1 MPVVTIADVLER
13 ARHFEELL
21 ADYYAAIAQSTTR
34 EGVRL
39 LADYM
44 SRHRRRIDAELAEL
58 TPEQA
63 RRIRTMPIHYEP
75 HAADCQCFVGMELP
89 PDAPASQVLDNA
101 VCLDGCL
108 ISLYRQA
115 AEQVPDEESQA
126 FFQGMIRCEER
137 DAIELK
143 KIKAMDY
150 F

>member
-13 ARHFEELL
+13 ARRFEEML
-21 ADYYAAIAQSTTR
+21 ADYYAGLARSTTR

-39 LADYM
+39 LTDYM
-44 SRHRRRIDAELAEL
+44 SRHRQRIDAEMAEL
-58 TPEQA
+58 TDEQA
-63 RRIRTMPIHYEP
+63 RHIRTMPIHYEP
-75 HAADCQCFVGMELP
+75 SAAGCQCFSGMALP
-89 PDAPASQVLDNA
+89 PDAPAAQVLDNA

-108 ISLYRQA
+108 MELYRQA
-115 AEQVPDEESQA
+115 AAQVPDAESQA
-126 FFQGMIRCEER
+126 FFQGLIRCEER